1 MTNFQVETDD
11 YDNPWKEAIQLYFE
25 PFIEFYFPKI
35 YPLIDWSKPPE
46 FLDKE
51 LPKIVRDSQT
61 GKQYVDELVKVWQ
74 KNGLETYVLIHIE
87 VQSQKDQELPKRI
100 YFYNTRIS
108 DHYGKPVVSLVILA
122 DNSPNWKPTEYRQE
136 IWGCEIVLKF
146 LVSKIREYPLE
157 ELETSNNPFAIIT
170 LAHLT
175 TQKTKNKPKIRYEGK
190 LKLVRKLYQGGYSKQ
205 DILELFRLIDWIINL
220 PKNWTDQFQLELEK
234 LEEEQ
239 KMPYVTSI
247 ERRALEKGEAE
258 VKQR

>member
-1 MTNFQVETDD
+1 
-11 YDNPWKEAIQLYFE
+11 
-25 PFIEFYFPKI
+25 
-35 YPLIDWSKPPE
+35 
-46 FLDKE
+46 
-51 LPKIVRDSQT
+51 
-61 GKQYVDELVKVWQ
+61 
-74 KNGLETYVLIHIE
+74 
-87 VQSQKDQELPKRI
+87 LPKRI

-247 ERRALEKGEAE
+247 ERRALEKGEARGEARGEAKGITKGEIKKSREAIFE
-258 VKQR
+258 VLEIRFNSVPETIINQVNQIEDLEILKSLHRQSVITVNLETFSTFLAELN